1 MVQQVVRS
9 STAVPTTLQ
18 QWSAKILASQAPIP
32 PPLPPGPTPLPPPPP
47 LGPWKLILLIG
58 IAILLA
64 ILYLYKDSMP
74 PPFGLLNRQRAYTWP
89 SGDTYTGEWKDA
101 KRNGL
106 GIHKFAD
113 GTVLA
118 GTWKNDKLAP

>member
-1 MVQQVVRS
+1 MVSKS
-9 STAVPTTLQ
+9 SGKPDTTATPKPQYNIRPAITPVETHTAH
-18 QWSAKILASQAPIP
+18 WYRNLARNFVFVQGFNA
-32 PPLPPGPTPLPPPPP
+32 
-47 LGPWKLILLIG
+47 
-58 IAILLA
+58 
-64 ILYLYKDSMP
+64 

-89 SGDTYTGEWKDA
+89 SGDIYTGEWKDA